1 MMVFVVD
8 HSILSGRDA
17 LYLVVRFD
25 AVHISDAA
33 DIAVGELRCM
43 ADLEGDFLRVVE
55 LAPRVFGDEV
65 KTVHIDDLTVLRLW
79 IVPV

>member
-8 HSILSGRDA
+8 HAILSGRDA

-25 AVHISDAA
+25 AIYISDAA
-33 DIAVGELRCM
+33 DIAVGELRRV

-55 LAPRVFGDEV
+55 LAPQVFGDEV
-65 KTVHIDDLTVLRLW
+65 EAVHIDDLTVLCLR